1 MSKGRMYLK
10 QNGISEDVPIVVL
23 FKAMGVQSDRE
34 IYELIIGQKKTVDE
48 DDKNYGEFFD
58 INLEECAKMD
68 IFTQTQALEW
78 MGSKVRVPK
87 RGNIQRG
94 KPADEAREF
103 ISDFILAHVP
113 VINGNFR
120 PKIMYCAVM
129 ARRVLMAKKDPK
141 LVDDRDYVGN
151 KRLELYPTPSTA
163 FPAFSHSPLLTCLQS
178 WPIIRSLIRRS
189 FQKVQHRLEGWN

>member
-1 MSKGRMYLK
+1 MSKGKMYLH

-34 IYELIIGQKKTVDE
+34 IYELIIGEKDPDDE
-48 DDKNYGEFFD
+48 DNNNFGEFFD
-58 INLEECAKMD
+58 VNLEECAKLD

-78 MGSKVRVPK
+78 MSTKVRVPK
-87 RGNIQRG
+87 RGNMQRG
-94 KPADEAREF
+94 KSAEEAREF
-103 ISDFILAHVP
+103 ISDFILAHIP
-113 VINGNFR
+113 VVNGNFK

-151 KRLELYPTPSTA
+151 KRLELYWSTL
-163 FPAFSHSPLLTCLQS
+163 HHLC
-178 WPIIRSLIRRS
+178 
-189 FQKVQHRLEGWN
+189 